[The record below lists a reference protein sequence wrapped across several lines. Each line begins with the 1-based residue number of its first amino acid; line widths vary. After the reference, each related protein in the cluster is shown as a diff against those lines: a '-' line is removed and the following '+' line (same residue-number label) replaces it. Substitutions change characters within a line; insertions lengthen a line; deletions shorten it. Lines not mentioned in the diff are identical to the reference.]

1 MFFNLKMKTGV
12 ILKWFWRIKNMN
24 IELRKFEVT
33 DIAKIRY
40 FYTECTE
47 WKNWDGP
54 WEDWSY
60 DEQYELNKRLEK
72 TNHTPCFEYEIIF
85 EGEHIGWVAAYY
97 MTDDFKYNRLNKTD
111 KIAIGIVIPD
121 TTHRGLGIG
130 KKVYKK
136 YLDYFKSLGY
146 TEIYTQ
152 TWSGNIPMVNLALSS
167 GFKEINRYKDL
178 RIVNNK
184 TYDALTFKIEL

>member
-1 MFFNLKMKTGV
+1 
-12 ILKWFWRIKNMN
+12 MN
-24 IELRKFEVT
+24 IELRKFKVE
-33 DIAKIRY
+33 DIEKIRY
-40 FYTECTE
+40 FYNECTE
-47 WKNWDGP
+47 WKKWDGP

-60 DEQYELNKRLEK
+60 DEEYELEKRLEK
-72 TNHTPCFEYEIIF
+72 TSHNPCFEYEIIF

-97 MTDDFKYNRLNKTD
+97 MTDDFKYNKLDKTD

-121 TTHRGLGIG
+121 ISYRGLGIG

-152 TWSGNIPMVNLALSS
+152 TWSGNIPMVKLALSS

-178 RIVNNK
+178 RVVNGK
-184 TYDALTFKIEL
+184 KYDALTFKIKL